1 MAAFNISVV
10 NSCKFLAIRASRN
23 DNTSTQADIV
33 FTYLG
38 TGGGSYTA
46 IMNYDAQGKGNINV
60 PTDNLPVQYGVYR
73 VCIKEQGIEYGC
85 KPALI
90 KCDIDCCLTK
100 LTDELLDCSCDCPK
114 CALSLAK
121 AQKVFLLIQAA
132 IESVNLAGTSQ
143 SDGYYLDILSKY
155 NKAKEICDTSCGCDC

>member
-23 DNTSTQADIV
+23 DNSSTQADII

-38 TGGGSYTA
+38 SAGGSFTA

-60 PTDNLPVQYGVYR
+60 PVDSLPAKNGVYR
-73 VCIKEQGIEYGC
+73 VCIKEQGVEYGC
-85 KPALI
+85 KPVLI

-114 CALSLAK
+114 CASSLAK

-132 IESVNLAGTSQ
+132 TESVGLAGVEQ

-155 NKAKEICDTSCGCDC
+155 NKAKEICDTSWYY